1 MKDSNFKM
9 VLILC
14 TVAAVA
20 AFVLSLVNMVTRE
33 KIQQEYRQEFL
44 NGLNAILPEYDNEP
58 DKNFSKIKDKNIY
71 IAKNDNKT
79 VGYAIKSI
87 SSKGYSGDIVVLV
100 GVKPDGRIN
109 GIEILRHAETP
120 GLGAK
125 ITEESW
131 QKSFDN
137 LTVNDGIAVK
147 KDGGIIDQFS
157 GATISPRAVCEAV
170 EKGLKFIN
178 KNVLESDS
186 DS

>member
-14 TVAAVA
+14 AVAAVA
-20 AFVLSLVNMVTRE
+20 AFILSLVNMATKE
-33 KIQQEYRQEFL
+33 KIAEAYRQEFL
-44 NGLNAILPEYDNEP
+44 RGLTAVLPEYDNEP
-58 DKNFSKIKDKNIY
+58 DKTILEVKDKKIY
-71 IAKNDNKT
+71 VAKNDNKT
-79 VGYAIKSI
+79 VAYAIKST
-87 SSKGYSGDIVVLV
+87 SPKGYGGDVVVLV

-120 GLGAK
+120 GLGNK

-137 LTVNDGIAVK
+137 LTIKDDIAVK

-170 EKGLKFIN
+170 DKGLKFITEN
-178 KNVLESDS
+178 VPERKN
-186 DS
+186 